1 MISFRFPCSLL
12 EHKDYELNCFS
23 CCMFIHMPV
32 HSKAEC
38 QNLHSAFPSAP
49 VQIFW
54 YQGTSRFGYQLTNG
68 ICLHHFLLALS
79 LLCFLLTSMLAG
91 TDASQIS
98 SSQDIGDSSALVFF
112 KFSFLTLCIVWFCIS
127 PFIQHFLSVFRS
139 LHKVQCMLEVS
150 LKWLLSR
157 KPSLYPFWNRWFPQ
171 LEFLS
176 TTYKLLLSN

>member
-1 MISFRFPCSLL
+1 MISVRFPCSLL
-12 EHKDYELNCFS
+12 EYKDYELNCFS

-32 HSKAEC
+32 QAEC

-91 TDASQIS
+91 TDAPQIS
-98 SSQDIGDSSALVFF
+98 SSQDIGDSSALVFS
-112 KFSFLTLCIVWFCIS
+112 SFLSLHFVLFDFVSVLSYNI
-127 PFIQHFLSVFRS
+127 FLSVFRS